1 MSVIG
6 YKGFDSKLRGMG
18 MQFEVGK
25 TFEVDGDPKTVR
37 NGMHFCTEPFGVFD
51 YYPRRCGNRYCI
63 VEALGQ
69 ISTDNNL
76 NTRASTNKMRIIE
89 EISEDEMVRI
99 QKEYRDS
106 LDKKIRSGIDEF
118 LRADA
123 KQQWSNDYND

>member
-25 TFEVDGDPKTVR
+25 IFEVDGDPKTVR

-118 LRADA
+118 LREDA
-123 KQQWSNDYND
+123 KQ

>member
-25 TFEVDGDPKTVR
+25 TFEVNGDPKTVR

-51 YYPRRCGNRYCI
+51 YYPRRCGNGYCV

-69 ISTDNNL
+69 ISTDDSL
-76 NTRASTNKMRIIE
+76 NTRASTNKMRIIK

-123 KQQWSNDYND
+123 R

>member
-118 LRADA
+118 RRADA
-123 KQQWSNDYND
+123 KQ

>member
-25 TFEVDGDPKTVR
+25 IFEVDGDPKTVR

-123 KQQWSNDYND
+123 KQ

>member
-25 TFEVDGDPKTVR
+25 IFEVDGDPKTVR

-76 NTRASTNKMRIIE
+76 NIRASTNKMRIIE

-123 KQQWSNDYND
+123 KQ

>member
-118 LRADA
+118 LRTDA
-123 KQQWSNDYND
+123 KQ

>member
-25 TFEVDGDPKTVR
+25 TFEVNGDPKTVR
-37 NGMHFCTEPFGVFD
+37 NGMHFCTEPFCVFD
-51 YYPRRCGNRYCI
+51 YYPRRCGNRYCV

-69 ISTDNNL
+69 ISTDDSL
-76 NTRASTNKMRIIE
+76 NTRASTNKMRIIK

-123 KQQWSNDYND
+123 R

>member
-6 YKGFDSKLRGMG
+6 YKGFDSKLRGLG

-25 TFEVDGDPKTVR
+25 IFEVDGDPKTVR

-123 KQQWSNDYND
+123 KQ

>member
-1 MSVIG
+1 MSGIG

-123 KQQWSNDYND
+123 KQ

>member
-6 YKGFDSKLRGMG
+6 YKGFDSKSRGMG

-25 TFEVDGDPKTVR
+25 TFEVNGDPKTVR

-51 YYPRRCGNRYCI
+51 YYPRRCGNRYCV

-69 ISTDNNL
+69 ISTDDSL
-76 NTRASTNKMRIIE
+76 NTRASTNKMRIIK

-123 KQQWSNDYND
+123 R

>member
-25 TFEVDGDPKTVR
+25 VYEIDGDPKTAR

-51 YYPRRCGNRYCI
+51 YYPRRHGNRYCI
-63 VEALGQ
+63 VEALGK

-76 NTRASTNKMRIIE
+76 NTRASTTKMGIIR
-89 EISEDEMVRI
+89 EICR
-99 QKEYRDS
+99 R
-106 LDKKIRSGIDEF
+106 
-118 LRADA
+118 
-123 KQQWSNDYND
+123 

>member
-25 TFEVDGDPKTVR
+25 TFEVNGDPKTVR

-69 ISTDNNL
+69 ISTDNSL
-76 NTRASTNKMRIIE
+76 NTRASTNKMRIIK

-123 KQQWSNDYND
+123 RQ

>member
-123 KQQWSNDYND
+123 KQ

>member
-25 TFEVDGDPKTVR
+25 IFEVDGDPKAVR

-123 KQQWSNDYND
+123 KQ

>member
-25 TFEVDGDPKTVR
+25 TCEVDGDPKTVR

-123 KQQWSNDYND
+123 KQ

>member
-6 YKGFDSKLRGMG
+6 YKWFDSKLRGMG

-89 EISEDEMVRI
+89 EISEDKMVRI

-123 KQQWSNDYND
+123 KQ

>member
-18 MQFEVGK
+18 IQFEVGK

-123 KQQWSNDYND
+123 KQ

>member
-69 ISTDNNL
+69 ISTDNSL

-123 KQQWSNDYND
+123 RQ

>member
-25 TFEVDGDPKTVR
+25 TFEVNGDPKIVR

-51 YYPRRCGNRYCI
+51 YYPRRCGNRYCV

-69 ISTDNNL
+69 ISTDDSL
-76 NTRASTNKMRIIE
+76 NTRASTNKMRIIK

-123 KQQWSNDYND
+123 R